1 MLRNTPAILQAL
13 GKAGKWLVTNKAGKT
28 IPAGELG
35 VRLGMDAMGA
45 GMGALMTPGDVGDKA
60 IAFGTDLGMSS
71 VLGLGAGRLAGGSGM
86 GATLADMAGSY
97 AGAYGAM
104 PVASK
109 LMQAKDLVTGG
120 RGETPWD
127 KMGREQQEQIMAMA
141 EQRALE
147 QYMAMF
153 PQSRALLGQ
162 QIG

>member
-1 MLRNTPAILQAL
+1 MLRYTPAVLKAL

-45 GMGALMTPGDVGDKA
+45 GLGALMTPGDIGDKA

-104 PVASK
+104 PVAGK
-109 LMQAKDLVTGG
+109 LMQAKDLVMIINMLQLVGRLQELTMFIQWQKHTGSLLFY
-120 RGETPWD
+120 T
-127 KMGREQQEQIMAMA
+127 QIIVQKNFCHGLMD
-141 EQRALE
+141 
-147 QYMAMF
+147 
-153 PQSRALLGQ
+153 
-162 QIG
+162 